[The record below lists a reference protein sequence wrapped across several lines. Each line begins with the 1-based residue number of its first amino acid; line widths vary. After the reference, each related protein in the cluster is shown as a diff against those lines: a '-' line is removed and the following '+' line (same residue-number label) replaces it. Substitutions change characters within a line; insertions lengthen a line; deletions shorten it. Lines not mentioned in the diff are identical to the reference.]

1 VVEGLQDTAIRRTG
15 SNADVPLGGPAKPR
29 RAFQTGPGPASY
41 LAGAF
46 PVFAAKPSR
55 GGEELPENP
64 TLTAVSRNISSLSGR
79 EGKELDDPLWE
90 RLQQAASGTGT
101 PDNEALTSISEE
113 FLIGEAI
120 TYGTSS
126 FYDFLKKENLG
137 KKAYVCNGSVCLV
150 AGTQDGV
157 HHELR
162 RHFNE
167 EEIGHMCCL
176 GRCHENAAFN
186 VGGLNYSGDSVGRLD
201 DILKDAVGKTGG
213 PGATT
218 VPPSPRVDFASYG
231 NMDAYHVGTS
241 MDQPVLI
248 APMPSLDEFYALW
261 ERVLKSE
268 PTDILDEIKTAT
280 IRGRGGAGFPMGFK
294 LQACRDAKDKSGGA
308 GERKYIVCNADE
320 GDPAAFSDRYLLEQ
334 RPHRVLLGMMIAGY
348 CTGADTGVLY
358 IRAEYPEAVGI
369 VKQAVADLEVKGW
382 IGNDIKGSGF
392 NWRFKVIKAA
402 GAYVCG
408 EETAL
413 LNSIEGKRGEVR
425 TRPPYPAQ
433 QGLFNR
439 PTVVNNVETLA
450 CVPWVVEHGG
460 AAFAK
465 LGTEKSNGTK
475 LVCLDSAFNRP
486 GLYEVECGTPLRK
499 VVDELGQGFRKE
511 VKALHI
517 GGPLGGIV
525 PLHKVDA
532 LGIDFES
539 FQKEGF
545 LLGHASV
552 LSVPADY
559 PMARYLEHLFEF
571 TAMES
576 CGKCFP
582 CRIGSTRGKE
592 LLSGAIDGGRKIDRA
607 LFDDLVETMEI
618 GSLCALGGGLPLGVK
633 NALQYF
639 KEELDGYFA

>member
-1 VVEGLQDTAIRRTG
+1 M
-15 SNADVPLGGPAKPR
+15 SK
-29 RAFQTGPGPASY
+29 
-41 LAGAF
+41 
-46 PVFAAKPSR
+46 
-55 GGEELPENP
+55 
-64 TLTAVSRNISSLSGR
+64 NISSLSGR
-79 EGKELDDPLWE
+79 DGKELEDPLWE
-90 RLQQAASGTGT
+90 RLQQAASNTGT
-101 PDNEALTSISEE
+101 PEDRALTQIADD

-126 FYDFLKKENLG
+126 FYDFLKKENQG
-137 KKAYVCNGSVCLV
+137 KKAYVCNGSACLV
-150 AGTQDGV
+150 AGTQEKV
-157 HHELR
+157 HHELAKR
-162 RHFNE
+162 FKP

-176 GRCHENAAFN
+176 GRCHENSAFN
-186 VGGLNYSGDSVGRLD
+186 VGGLNYSGDAIDRLAEVVDAGLGIERLKVG
-201 DILKDAVGKTGG
+201 
-213 PGATT
+213 GASSF
-218 VPPSPRVDFASYG
+218 P

-241 MDQPVLI
+241 MAAPILT
-248 APMPSLDEFYALW
+248 APMPPLPEFYAVW
-261 ERVLKSE
+261 EQVLKS
-268 PTDILDEIKTAT
+268 DSVDVLNEIKTAT

-294 LQACRDAKDKSGGA
+294 LEACRNAQDLTGNGTP
-308 GERKYIVCNADE
+308 RKYIVCNADE
-320 GDPAAFSDRYLLEQ
+320 GDPAAYSDRYLLEQ

-348 CTGADTGVLY
+348 CVGADTGVLY
-358 IRAEYPEAVGI
+358 IRAEYPEAVEI
-369 VKQAVADLEVKGW
+369 VKQAVRDLEAKGW

-450 CVPWVVEHGG
+450 CVPWVIANGG

-465 LGTEKSNGTK
+465 LGSEKSNGSK
-475 LVCLDSAFNRP
+475 LVCLDSGFKRP
-486 GLYEVECGTPLRK
+486 GIYEVECGTPLAK
-499 VVDELGQGFRKE
+499 VIDELGGGFARPT
-511 VKALHI
+511 KALHI

-525 PLHKVDA
+525 PLQKINA

-545 LLGHASV
+545 LLGHASI
-552 LSVPADY
+552 LSIPQDY
-559 PMARYLEHLFEF
+559 PMVDYLEHLFEF
-571 TAMES
+571 TALES

-592 LLSGAIDGGRKIDRA
+592 LLAGAKAGRKIDRA
-607 LFDDLVETMEI
+607 LFNDLVETMEI

-639 KEELDGYFA
+639 RAELDGYFA

>member
-1 VVEGLQDTAIRRTG
+1 M
-15 SNADVPLGGPAKPR
+15 SK
-29 RAFQTGPGPASY
+29 
-41 LAGAF
+41 
-46 PVFAAKPSR
+46 
-55 GGEELPENP
+55 
-64 TLTAVSRNISSLSGR
+64 NISSLSGR
-79 EGKELDDPLWE
+79 DGKELEDPLWE
-90 RLQQAASGTGT
+90 HLQQAASATGT
-101 PDNEALTSISEE
+101 PEDRALTQIADD

-126 FYDFLKKENLG
+126 FYDFLKKENQG
-137 KKAYVCNGSVCLV
+137 KKAYVCNGSACLV
-150 AGTQDGV
+150 AGTQEKV
-157 HHELR
+157 HHELAK
-162 RHFNE
+162 HFKP

-176 GRCHENAAFN
+176 GRCHENSAFN
-186 VGGLNYSGDSVGRLD
+186 VGGLNHSGDAIDRLPE
-201 DILKDAVGKTGG
+201 IMAGTG
-213 PGATT
+213 AASTQ
-218 VPPSPRVDFASYG
+218 RVDYTGFA
-231 NMDAYHVGTS
+231 NMDTYHAGTS
-241 MDQPVLI
+241 MASPILM
-248 APMPSLDEFYALW
+248 ATMPSLAEFYAVW
-261 ERVLKSE
+261 EQVLKS
-268 PTDILDEIKTAT
+268 DSADVLNEIKTAT

-294 LQACRDAKDKSGGA
+294 LEACRNAEDTTGNGTP
-308 GERKYIVCNADE
+308 RKYIVCNADE

-348 CTGADTGVLY
+348 CVGADTGVLY
-358 IRAEYPEAVGI
+358 IRAEYPEAVEI
-369 VKQAVADLEVKGW
+369 VKQAVRDLEANGW
-382 IGNDIKGSGF
+382 IGHDIKGSGF
-392 NWRFKVIKAA
+392 NYRFKVIKAA

-425 TRPPYPAQ
+425 TRPPYRAQ

-450 CVPWVVEHGG
+450 CVPWVIANGG

-465 LGTEKSNGTK
+465 LGSEKSNGSK
-475 LVCLDSAFNRP
+475 LVCLDSGFKRP
-486 GLYEVECGTPLRK
+486 GIYEVECGTPLAQ
-499 VVDELGQGFRKE
+499 VIDELGGGFSRPT
-511 VKALHI
+511 KALHI

-525 PLHKVDA
+525 PLQKINA

-552 LSVPADY
+552 LSIPQDF
-559 PMARYLEHLFEF
+559 PMVDYLEHLFEF
-571 TAMES
+571 TSLES

-592 LLSGAIDGGRKIDRA
+592 LIAGAKTGRKIDRA
-607 LFDDLVETMEI
+607 LFNDLVETMEI

-639 KEELDGYFA
+639 RTELDAFFA

>member
-1 VVEGLQDTAIRRTG
+1 M
-15 SNADVPLGGPAKPR
+15 SK
-29 RAFQTGPGPASY
+29 
-41 LAGAF
+41 
-46 PVFAAKPSR
+46 
-55 GGEELPENP
+55 
-64 TLTAVSRNISSLSGR
+64 NISSLSGR
-79 EGKELDDPLWE
+79 DGKELEDPLWE
-90 RLQQAASGTGT
+90 RLQQAASTTGT
-101 PDNEALTSISEE
+101 PEDRALTQIADD

-126 FYDFLKKENLG
+126 FYDFLKKENQG
-137 KKAYVCNGSVCLV
+137 KKAYVCNGSACLV
-150 AGTQDGV
+150 AGTQEKV
-157 HHELR
+157 HHELAK
-162 RHFNE
+162 HFKP

-176 GRCHENAAFN
+176 GRCHENSAFN
-186 VGGLNYSGDSVGRLD
+186 VGGLNHSGDAIDRLPE
-201 DILKDAVGKTGG
+201 IMAGTG
-213 PGATT
+213 AASTQ
-218 VPPSPRVDFASYG
+218 RVDYTGFA
-231 NMDAYHVGTS
+231 NMDTYHAGTS
-241 MDQPVLI
+241 MASPILM
-248 APMPSLDEFYALW
+248 ATMPSLAEFYAVW
-261 ERVLKSE
+261 EQVLKS
-268 PTDILDEIKTAT
+268 DSADVLNEIKTAT

-294 LQACRDAKDKSGGA
+294 LEACRNAEDTTGNGTP
-308 GERKYIVCNADE
+308 RKYIVCNADE

-348 CTGADTGVLY
+348 CVGADTGVLY
-358 IRAEYPEAVGI
+358 IRAEYPEAVEI
-369 VKQAVADLEVKGW
+369 VKQAVRDLEANGW
-382 IGNDIKGSGF
+382 IGHDIKGSGF
-392 NWRFKVIKAA
+392 NYRFKVIKAA

-450 CVPWVVEHGG
+450 CVPWVIANGG

-465 LGTEKSNGTK
+465 LGSEKSNGSK
-475 LVCLDSAFNRP
+475 LVCLDSGFKRP
-486 GLYEVECGTPLRK
+486 GIYEVECGTPLAQ
-499 VVDELGQGFRKE
+499 VIDELGGGFSRPT
-511 VKALHI
+511 KALHI

-525 PLHKVDA
+525 PLQKINA

-552 LSVPADY
+552 LSIPQDF
-559 PMARYLEHLFEF
+559 PMVDYLEHLFEF
-571 TAMES
+571 TSLES

-592 LLSGAIDGGRKIDRA
+592 LIAGAKTGRKIDRA
-607 LFDDLVETMEI
+607 LFNDLVETMEI

-639 KEELDGYFA
+639 RTELDAFFA